1 MFLFA
6 RLKMYLAAAGVVFA
20 AVIAAY
26 FRGKKQ
32 GEHEYE
38 READLHLIDSMRM
51 YREVQDEIEVLDDV
65 GLGERAS
72 KWLRKT
78 DSS

>member
-6 RLKMYLAAAGVVFA
+6 RLKMYLAAAGVVLGA
-20 AVIAAY
+20 LIVAY

-38 READLHLIDSMRM
+38 READRHLIDSMRM
-51 YREVQDEIEVLDDV
+51 YREVQDEIETLDDI

-72 KWLRKT
+72 KWLREAG
-78 DSS
+78 DS